1 MPDSATGNSSISRT
15 PAPGIPDAAP
25 ADGRSR
31 QEHGVV
37 PMTARERG
45 QAIMKK
51 LATITVVAVLVVV
64 AMAGPSAAQERAGSG
79 RQGGEGLLAAS
90 RRDHGHGG
98 HHHNH
103 HPHQRHVIHGP
114 VIHWSYPAYVPPT
127 SYVVPVGGYWYYCP
141 SAQAYYP
148 HVTNCL
154 ETWVAVPAR

>member
-1 MPDSATGNSSISRT
+1 
-15 PAPGIPDAAP
+15 
-25 ADGRSR
+25 
-31 QEHGVV
+31 
-37 PMTARERG
+37 
-45 QAIMKK
+45 MKK

-79 RQGGEGLLAAS
+79 RQGGEELLAAS
-90 RRDHGHGG
+90 RHHHAHGHGG
-98 HHHNH
+98 HHHH
-103 HPHQRHVIHGP
+103 HHHQRHVIHGP

>member
-31 QEHGVV
+31 HEHGVV

-45 QAIMKK
+45 QAIMRK

-64 AMAGPSAAQERAGSG
+64 IMAGPS
-79 RQGGEGLLAAS
+79 LASS
-90 RRDHGHGG
+90 RHHHGHGG
-98 HHHNH
+98 HHHH
-103 HPHQRHVIHGP
+103 HHHHRRHVIHGP

-127 SYVVPVGGYWYYCP
+127 SYVVPVRGYWYYCP